1 MLRRF
6 VAPAFL
12 ALPFLA
18 LTMAGCQPMPP
29 MSTDYGAGYAPCAYQ
44 AVDNGMCPYV
54 GYKRPLPSRQ
64 ANR

>member
-12 ALPFLA
+12 ALLA
-18 LTMAGCQPMPP
+18 AGCQPMPP

-44 AVDNGMCPYV
+44 AVDNGMCPHV
-54 GYKRPLPSRQ
+54 GYRRPLPSR
-64 ANR
+64 